1 MESFGRI
8 IAILTAVVLICFYP
22 LQSISAQQILIQD
35 NYIQNETIK
44 FVDQA
49 LQSGQITQEA
59 YDRYLERIQ
68 LTEEP
73 YSVRFTI
80 AHLLD
85 VYEEDLPVSRSS
97 YSTFSLTENTYSTYS
112 SRATHVH
119 TDNCYAG
126 HRHTDTCYDSH
137 VHDSSCY
144 EYEYATC
151 YELYGGVNA
160 YDSSGM
166 DQITCNTCGA
176 IGTMQVWKYYTS
188 CTECGLGMMV
198 HQYCESASCTNCG
211 DGWYWDDGTLDSPCD
226 REYLKSETLICS
238 ESEEPYLICPEAE
251 DNTPI
256 CNRVVL
262 TLTPTNSV
270 QEVALG
276 VTIDTTAIATFLD
289 GSSSIVTCTSNYDST
304 ILGVQT
310 VTLTYGE
317 FVDTAKNK
325 VSKTATITVTVT
337 EKITNITCPN
347 GHTYPANTDGT
358 DPGCPECV
366 ATLVPTLSATT
377 VYSGAELPL
386 TSLLVTYQDGHT
398 ETVTSGWTHNFDT
411 TQCGTQA
418 VTIQYKNGSCTTD
431 IIVKP
436 NPVGLSVTATPN
448 EVLNGEEPI
457 YTVTVL
463 YEDGTSKVVTTGYTK
478 TGFTAGAGTKQVIFS
493 YTENGITVTDT
504 VEVIVKVKS
513 HTCPVCGN
521 TYDIDVE
528 DTGCPVCKVTLQAIE
543 AAPNKLTVRPGE
555 VLTLTVTAIYQD
567 GHTEDVTGWTHDYDN
582 TKIGTQTV
590 TVTYKNKTTTVEV
603 VTQTTL
609 QCDKC
614 GATYEPAADG
624 RDPGCPICQSVV
636 IGITVSPFS
645 QTVSYGA
652 EISLTVRATY
662 RDGHTEIV
670 ADWSSNYDPYLVGP
684 QTITVFYQAMTAE
697 ATVTVLSNQMVV
709 CPLCGQSYD
718 AGLYPYGCPICA
730 AMPVDLKAYLGTGG
744 NQVTYGSQLGLDVIL
759 IYRDGHAEQVTE
771 GWRVQNYNPYQLGMQ
786 QVQIAYQ
793 GLTTTLMIDVVTTLH
808 STTCPNGH
816 TYYLEQDGSDP
827 GCPYCAIPELDD
839 TRYYDLTFTNEV
851 TEHIFVDGYYFLE
864 AGDLLSVEVSP
875 RVESFWMQLQF
886 IFTAADEHR

>member
-1 MESFGRI
+1 MIF
-8 IAILTAVVLICFYP
+8 
-22 LQSISAQQILIQD
+22 
-35 NYIQNETIK
+35 
-44 FVDQA
+44 
-49 LQSGQITQEA
+49 
-59 YDRYLERIQ
+59 
-68 LTEEP
+68 
-73 YSVRFTI
+73 
-80 AHLLD
+80 
-85 VYEEDLPVSRSS
+85 S
-97 YSTFSLTENTYSTYS
+97 YTENGII
-112 SRATHVH
+112 V
-119 TDNCYAG
+119 
-126 HRHTDTCYDSH
+126 TDTIE
-137 VHDSSCY
+137 V
-144 EYEYATC
+144 
-151 YELYGGVNA
+151 VVKR
-160 YDSSGM
+160 
-166 DQITCNTCGA
+166 NT
-176 IGTMQVWKYYTS
+176 K
-188 CTECGLGMMV
+188 
-198 HQYCESASCTNCG
+198 
-211 DGWYWDDGTLDSPCD
+211 
-226 REYLKSETLICS
+226 
-238 ESEEPYLICPEAE
+238 
-251 DNTPI
+251 
-256 CNRVVL
+256 
-262 TLTPTNSV
+262 
-270 QEVALG
+270 
-276 VTIDTTAIATFLD
+276 
-289 GSSSIVTCTSNYDST
+289 
-304 ILGVQT
+304 
-310 VTLTYGE
+310 
-317 FVDTAKNK
+317 
-325 VSKTATITVTVT
+325 
-337 EKITNITCPN
+337 TCPH
-347 GHTYPANTDGT
+347 GHTYELGDNDE
-358 DPGCPECV
+358 DEGCPECV

-543 AAPNKLTVRPGE
+543 AAPNKLTVHPGE

-886 IFTAADEHR
+886 IFTAADEHRRAVQYGGMRV